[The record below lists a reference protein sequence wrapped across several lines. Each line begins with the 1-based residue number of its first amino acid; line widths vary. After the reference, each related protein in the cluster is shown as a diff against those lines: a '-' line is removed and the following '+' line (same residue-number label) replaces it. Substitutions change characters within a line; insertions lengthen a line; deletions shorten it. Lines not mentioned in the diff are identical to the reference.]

1 MKFKITEKW
10 KSPHDLIIHEGI
22 DFVDIGRKIVY
33 YARDTR
39 FCSVKAAE
47 KFMNTWKPIYAEEDA
62 WRNTDHPCYTLQDE
76 NRRTQEVGFGFI
88 YEVVPE

>member
-1 MKFKITEKW
+1 M
-10 KSPHDLIIHEGI
+10 LILVGKEILG
-22 DFVDIGRKIVY
+22 FVLL
-33 YARDTR
+33 
-39 FCSVKAAE
+39 KAAE
-47 KFMNTWKPIYAEEDA
+47 KFMKTWKPVYAEKDAWRA